1 MALLVEDT
9 FHPRIALRW
18 RTTQVGGGRLVL
30 GEAGLRLLLAGA
42 RRRRYADAQIDDYT
56 GLARRDFP
64 WRPPLRLTVRARVSG
79 PLAGTAG
86 FGFWNNPFSPLGG
99 SPALPAAIWFFHAA
113 PPSDMPLALGVP
125 GHGWKATCID
135 TTQPAALAWA
145 PLALPV
151 ILANQAPALQRRIW
165 PSIQRSLRIAEAPI
179 PAPGQDWRSYS
190 LEWQAD
196 GARFSIDNRIIFTTE
211 RAPRGPLGFVAW
223 VDNQWMVATPRGRFG
238 WGLLDTPAQ
247 WMDLASVRIESLE
260 RY

>member
-1 MALLVEDT
+1 MWNGAIGRRYVPSAHRPPLAHD
-9 FHPRIALRW
+9 A
-18 RTTQVGGGRLVL
+18 GGRR
-30 GEAGLRLLLAGA
+30 ATGA
-42 RRRRYADAQIDDYT
+42 RRGRAAAAT
-56 GLARRDFP
+56 GGRSA
-64 WRPPLRLTVRARVSG
+64 PPLRRRTDRRLHRAGAPRL
-79 PLAGTAG
+79 PLAA
-86 FGFWNNPFSPLGG
+86 
-99 SPALPAAIWFFHAA
+99 AA